1 LYSHRSAHGP
11 VDLSFTDRHDGVS
24 ASPYDALNLAR
35 VTGSQGDAS
44 EAIAENWRLLLA
56 DFAPDG
62 AALADMQQ
70 VHGADVAEA
79 SAEADTSPTCDGI
92 VSDRPDVV
100 LAVRVAD
107 CVPVLLADPVAGVI
121 GAAHA
126 GRLGVEKGVVPAT
139 VARMRDL
146 GATDITAWIGPHIC
160 GGCYEVPQSMQD
172 EVAAIEPAT
181 RATTT
186 WGTPSLA
193 LGAGVRAQLE
203 RDGVTVVEVAP
214 CTRETEAL
222 YSHRRD
228 GAGAGRLAG
237 LIRIRP

>member
-1 LYSHRSAHGP
+1 VHAHRSTHGP
-11 VDLSFTDRHDGVS
+11 VELSFTDRLGGVS
-24 ASPYDALNLAR
+24 ASPYDELNLAR
-35 VTGSQGDAS
+35 VPQGDDPA
-44 EAIAENWRLLLA
+44 AISENWRRVLA
-56 DFAPDG
+56 DFAPG
-62 AALADMQQ
+62 EVVLADMEQ
-70 VHGADVAEA
+70 VHGNDVAHTDG
-79 SAEADTSPTCDGI
+79 SGGRSPVCDGI
-92 VSDRPDVV
+92 VTDRADVV

-107 CVPVLLADPVAGVI
+107 CVPVLLADAVGGMI

-139 VARMRDL
+139 VARMRAL

-160 GGCYEVPQSMQD
+160 GGCYEVPQGMQD

-203 RDGVTVVEVAP
+203 RAGVRVVEVAP
-214 CTRETEAL
+214 CTRETDAL

-228 GAGAGRLAG
+228 GVHAGRLAG
-237 LIRIRP
+237 LIRIRG

>member
-11 VDLSFTDRHDGVS
+11 VDLSFTDRYDGVS
-24 ASPYDALNLAR
+24 ASPYDKLNLAR
-35 VTGSQGDAS
+35 VTGTQGDAPD
-44 EAIAENWRLLLA
+44 AIAENWRRVLA
-56 DFAPDG
+56 DFAPGD
-62 AALADMQQ
+62 AVLADMEQ
-70 VHGADVAEA
+70 VHGNAVAL
-79 SAEADTSPTCDGI
+79 SDGVGGRPPVCDGI
-92 VSDRPDVV
+92 VTDRPGVV

-107 CVPVLLADPVAGVI
+107 CVPVLLADAAAGVI

-126 GRLGVEKGVVPAT
+126 GRLGVEKGVVPET
-139 VARMRDL
+139 VARMRAL

-160 GGCYEVPQSMQD
+160 GGCYEVPADMQA
-172 EVAAIEPAT
+172 EVAAFEPAT

-193 LGAGVRAQLE
+193 IGAGVRAQLE

-214 CTRETEAL
+214 CTLETAAL

>member
-1 LYSHRSAHGP
+1 LYSHRSALGP
-11 VDLSFTDRHDGVS
+11 VDLSFTDRFGGVS
-24 ASPYDALNLAR
+24 ASPYDELNLAR
-35 VTGSQGDAS
+35 VSDDDP
-44 EAIAENWRLLLA
+44 EAIAENWRRLLA
-56 DFAPDG
+56 DFAPG
-62 AALADMQQ
+62 QTMLADMEQ
-70 VHGADVAEA
+70 VHGNSVVLAGSPE
-79 SAEADTSPTCDGI
+79 SAGGPSPVCDGI
-92 VSDRPDVV
+92 VTDQPGVV

-107 CVPVLLADPVAGVI
+107 CVPVLFADGAGGVI

-139 VARMRDL
+139 VDRMRDL

-160 GGCYEVPQSMQD
+160 GGCYEVPQGMQD

-203 RDGVTVVEVAP
+203 RDGVTVVDVAP
-214 CTRETEAL
+214 CTREHEAL

-237 LIRIRP
+237 LIRIRA

>member
-1 LYSHRSAHGP
+1 MEIA
-11 VDLSFTDRHDGVS
+11 FTDRYGGVS
-24 ASPYDALNLAR
+24 ASPYDELNLAR
-35 VTGSQGDAS
+35 VPQGDDPA
-44 EAIAENWRLLLA
+44 AIAENWRRVLA
-56 DFAPDG
+56 DFAPG
-62 AALADMQQ
+62 EAVLADMEQ
-70 VHGADVAEA
+70 VHGNDVALT
-79 SAEADTSPTCDGI
+79 DGVGGRSPVCDGI
-92 VSDRPDVV
+92 VTDRRGVV

-107 CVPVLLADPVAGVI
+107 CVPVLLADAAAGVI

-160 GGCYEVPQSMQD
+160 GGCYEVPPAMQE

-193 LGAGVRAQLE
+193 LGAGVRAQLQ
-203 RDGVTVVEVAP
+203 RDGVTVIEVAP
-214 CTRETEAL
+214 CTLEAEAL

-228 GAGAGRLAG
+228 GARAGRLAG
-237 LIRIRP
+237 LIRIRG